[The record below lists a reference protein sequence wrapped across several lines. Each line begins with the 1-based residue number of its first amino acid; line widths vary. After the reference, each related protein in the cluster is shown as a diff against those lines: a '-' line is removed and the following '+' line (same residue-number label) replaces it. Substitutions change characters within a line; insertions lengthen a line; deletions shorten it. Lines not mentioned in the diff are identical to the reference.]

1 MSELLPSEGTQ
12 GTEQAEQ
19 KDKYYSFR
27 EDDCFK
33 PVQSDQTENQKAI
46 TYLWTVLQLSFLHD
60 GFSIEDILLYGRSQN
75 PKDDLLSKKQKERE
89 LGDKVTVKLI
99 ASLLDDEKMRT
110 YLINQDVPVDRI
122 IQIARKM
129 LIEKLLQGEMDFVQN
144 ILEYK

>member
-1 MSELLPSEGTQ
+1 MSESFRDEGIQELEKTGQ
-12 GTEQAEQ
+12 E
-19 KDKYYSFR
+19 KRYYPFR

-46 TYLWTVLQLSFLHD
+46 TYLWTVLRLGALHN
-60 GFSIEDILLYGRSQN
+60 GFSIEDILSYGRSQN
-75 PKDDLLSKKQKERE
+75 PKDDLLSKKQKERK

-99 ASLLDDEKMRT
+99 ASLLDDENMRT
-110 YLINQDVPVDRI
+110 YFLNQDVPVDRI